1 MTHGD
6 THAWAGRQ
14 FDPTAVFGKPEAL
27 RGVRVIDLG
36 TIFLGPTTTS
46 YLAEYGAEVIKVEI
60 PGAGDTIRALGPSF
74 HQNMSL
80 IGLNE
85 PKNKYFVGL
94 DVRKPRGAEIF
105 RRLAARADVL
115 VENFRAGTL
124 DRWSIGYRQLREVN
138 PRLIY
143 SAHNGFGQWG
153 EYGLRPPSYDAI
165 AQGESGMAAISGFPE
180 RPPIKSGGYIGDYL
194 GAIAGAATILAA
206 LHHRR
211 RTGQGQLIE
220 IAQVECLIRFLDT
233 GFLPDPAAES
243 DPSAVHTRQGSWH
256 GWTLGGVW
264 GAFGALA
271 ALHARADLGVGQ
283 LVDVSP
289 AEALMRSTDISVG
302 WWEMDGVRRSRM
314 GNFDTAI
321 FPYAYFRSRDGYIL
335 LAAVVEPAWQALCR
349 LIGREALA
357 KEFPSVPSRRPL
369 EVQRRLHA
377 EVEAWTMTRTFE
389 EIWAAAEA
397 ANASLEA
404 GVIVVG
410 RVVGTPAEV
419 VANPYYRERGT
430 LAVFSD
436 PTYGD
441 LLLQMPFQKASASP
455 PRLKWACRRPGQ
467 DNAHVYANYLGY
479 GRETLA
485 DLRRRGIV

>member
-1 MTHGD
+1 MSVD
-6 THAWAGRQ
+6 WPDWARAAT
-14 FDPTAVFGKPEAL
+14 DPAQTFARPEAL
-27 RGVRVIDLG
+27 DDLLVVDCSQASFAG
-36 TIFLGPTTTS
+36 LVASSF
-46 YLAEYGAEVIKVEI
+46 LAELGAEVIRVEP
-60 PGAGDTIRALGPSF
+60 PGGDPARHFTPFGLTRAETGLGYLVEGRNKF
-74 HQNMSL
+74 HVT
-80 IGLNE
+80 LNLE
-85 PKNKYFVGL
+85 EA
-94 DVRKPRGAEIF
+94 RGREMLT
-105 RRLAARADVL
+105 RLAVRADVL
-115 VENFRAGTL
+115 IETFLPGRMDAWGL
-124 DRWSIGYRQLREVN
+124 GYRQLSALN
-138 PRLIY
+138 PRLVY
-143 SAHNGFGQWG
+143 LALCTYGQFGPRAGSAQPNADVADQALS
-153 EYGLRPPSYDAI
+153 GLAFY
-165 AQGESGMAAISGFPE
+165 
-180 RPPIKSGGYIGDYL
+180 
-194 GAIAGAATILAA
+194 
-206 LHHRR
+206 
-211 RTGQGQLIE
+211 
-220 IAQVECLIRFLDT
+220 T